1 MPARRCEV
9 QHLDLQVI
17 RQALRWSR
25 EGQRVWLCTV
35 LFTYGSAPRAP
46 GSLLA
51 VNQGG
56 QWVGSLSGGCVEDDF
71 LERVA
76 AGDFAEPVKV
86 VRYGEGDE
94 RSNIRLP
101 CGGILDVLVE
111 NLAPDCEVQA
121 HLRELEAALLGQRRL
136 LRRVDLASGAR
147 SLNDDHSQGPRV
159 ERDAGSVQLRVGAAQ
174 RLLLAGYS
182 SVAHACAEFG
192 KGLGFEVIL
201 CDPRDEA
208 LDGVELDGIEIRREL
223 PSIFIANG
231 GCHADTAVVA
241 LTHDPKIDDL
251 AMLEAVRTEAFYI
264 GVMGSRTT
272 SARRMERLERVGGL
286 GETEL
291 ARIHAPIGLNLGS
304 KTPAEIALAVLAD
317 ILRTRSGIERES
329 L

>member
-1 MPARRCEV
+1 M
-9 QHLDLQVI
+9 QHLDLQVV
-17 RQALRWSR
+17 RQALQWSDA
-25 EGQRVWLCTV
+25 GQRVWLCSV

-51 VNQGG
+51 VNDQG
-56 QWVGSLSGGCVEDDF
+56 QWVGSLSGGCVEEDF
-71 LERVA
+71 LARVA
-76 AGDFAEPVKV
+76 EGEFAEPATV
-86 VRYGEGDE
+86 VRYGDGSDT

-101 CGGILDVLVE
+101 CGGVLDVLVE
-111 NLAPDCEVQA
+111 NLPADCQVQA
-121 HLRELEAALLGQRRL
+121 HLRELESALLGQRRL
-136 LRRVDLASGAR
+136 LREVDLHDGQRRLS
-147 SLNDDHSQGPRV
+147 DDHSQGPRV
-159 ERDAGSVQLRVGAAQ
+159 AYDTDTVRLRVGAAQ

-182 SVAHACAEFG
+182 SVAHFCAEFG

-201 CDPRDEA
+201 CDPRDEV
-208 LDGVELDGIEIRREL
+208 LEGVVLEGIEIRREL
-223 PSIFIANG
+223 PSVFIANG
-231 GCHADTAVVA
+231 GCHGDTAVVA

-272 SARRMERLERVGGL
+272 SDKRRERLQRIGGL
-286 GETEL
+286 DEGQL

-317 ILRTRSGIERES
+317 ILRTRSGIAREA

>member
-1 MPARRCEV
+1 M
-9 QHLDLQVI
+9 QHLDLQVV
-17 RQALRWSR
+17 RQALQWSNV
-25 EGQRVWLCTV
+25 GQRVWLCSV

-51 VNQGG
+51 VNASG

-76 AGDFAEPVKV
+76 EGEFSEPVVV
-86 VRYGEGDE
+86 VRYGDGTDT

-111 NLAPDCEVQA
+111 NLAPDCDVQA
-121 HLRELEAALLGQRRL
+121 HLRELESALLGQRRL
-136 LRRVDLASGAR
+136 LREVNLQDGSRRLS
-147 SLNDDHSQGPRV
+147 DDHEHGPRV
-159 ERDAGSVQLRVGAAQ
+159 ERDEASVRLRVGAAQ

-182 SVAHACAEFG
+182 SVAHFCAEFG

-201 CDPRDEA
+201 CDPREEA
-208 LDGVELDGIEIRREL
+208 LDGVVLDGIEIRREL

-272 SARRMERLERVGGL
+272 SDKRRERLHRIGGL
-286 GETEL
+286 NDAEL
-291 ARIHAPIGLNLGS
+291 ARVHAPIGLNLGS

-317 ILRTRSGIERES
+317 ILRTRSGIAREA

>member
-1 MPARRCEV
+1 V
-9 QHLDLQVI
+9 
-17 RQALRWSR
+17 
-25 EGQRVWLCTV
+25 
-35 LFTYGSAPRAP
+35 
-46 GSLLA
+46 
-51 VNQGG
+51 
-56 QWVGSLSGGCVEDDF
+56 DDF

-76 AGDFAEPVKV
+76 AGEFAGPVAL
-86 VRYGEGDE
+86 VRYGEGDP
-94 RSNIRLP
+94 RSSIRLP
-101 CGGILDVLVE
+101 CGGVLDVLVE
-111 NLAPDCEVQA
+111 NLAPDCAVQA
-121 HLRELEAALLGQRRL
+121 HLRELESALLGQRRL
-136 LRRVDLASGAR
+136 LREVSLVDGAR
-147 SLNDDHSQGPRV
+147 SLRDDHSHGPRV
-159 ERDAGSVQLRVGAAQ
+159 ERDEQRVQLRVGAAQ

-201 CDPRDEA
+201 CDPREEA
-208 LDGVELDGIEIRREL
+208 LDGVELSGVEIRREL

-272 SARRMERLERVGGL
+272 SAKRIERLRRVGGL
-286 GETEL
+286 NDTEL

-317 ILRTRSGIERES
+317 ILRTRSGIAREQ